1 MGGGLWP
8 AMIAA
13 SLALPAANAFAQVPP
28 APSRTVNDIQPYRV
42 ATAAD
47 IRSEKSAAIETMS
60 TSSR

>member
-1 MGGGLWP
+1 
-8 AMIAA
+8 MIAA